1 METNNNNNNDLLT
14 QLANET
20 ETKLPGDGNKVIN
33 SDFWDKKPEETE
45 TPEEKKPEKETEA
58 PEEKKSEKET
68 KTAETEEVKP
78 VPERPKKLDKE
89 VKEASARTMVQMVD
103 FTQKLIFTPIVNY
116 KARKKFTDAEVNRLD
131 ESNIEDANKESLEG
145 EDLALRNKWDR
156 VMKRRDKK
164 LKDIPF
170 TDPEIKDLTTA
181 CFNYMDVKQKELP
194 PEYFLA
200 LTIATIVGKR
210 AIDVVFD

>member
-1 METNNNNNNDLLT
+1 METKTNNNELLQKLADQTEFKSPGEGNN
-14 QLANET
+14 
-20 ETKLPGDGNKVIN
+20 VIS
-33 SDFWDKKPEETE
+33 SDFWDKKEDEKETV
-45 TPEEKKPEKETEA
+45 TPEEKKN
-58 PEEKKSEKET
+58 EKET
-68 KTAETEEVKP
+68 KATSDTKTTETTDTEETKP
-78 VPERPKKLDKE
+78 TPERPKKLDKE

-116 KARKKFTDAEVNRLD
+116 KAKKKFTDAEVTRLD
-131 ESNIEDANKESLEG
+131 ESNIEDADKESLKDD
-145 EDLALRNKWDR
+145 DLALRNKWDR

-164 LKDIPF
+164 LKEIPF

-181 CFNYMDVKQKELP
+181 CYNYMDVKQKELP